1 MTPEEIKKTEDY
13 LSGMVEAT
21 SKADSLSVQR
31 IIAAQTSTHMSVI
44 DYVAEEV
51 SRQGHNLLTLDG
63 IERVGWM
70 LEAWTY
76 ALYQCHKPFTIG
88 DIQLLGSHVERIKN
102 SLGTRTVGVR
112 VGSRV
117 CPNPSKVPRMLDR
130 LMELEPNMTPLEFYK
145 EFEEI
150 HPFVDGNG
158 RTGKILLN
166 WKNGTLLNPIF
177 PPADIFGEP
186 ITNP

>member
-1 MTPEEIKKTEDY
+1 MPERRWE
-13 LSGMVEAT
+13 
-21 SKADSLSVQR
+21 
-31 IIAAQTSTHMSVI
+31 VI

-51 SRQGHNLLTLDG
+51 SRQGHNILMPDG

-70 LEAWTY
+70 LDGWMH
-76 ALYQCHKPFTIG
+76 ALYQQHRPIEIA
-88 DIQLLGSHVERIKN
+88 DIQAIGTLVEQKKNALGF
-102 SLGTRTVGVR
+102 RTCGVR
-112 VGSRV
+112 VGLNV
-117 CPNPSKVPRMLDR
+117 CPKPNEIWPRITR
-130 LMELEPNMTPLEFYK
+130 LMENAAVMAPLEFYK
-145 EFEEI
+145 EFELI

>member
-1 MTPEEIKKTEDY
+1 MTERKWE
-13 LSGMVEAT
+13 
-21 SKADSLSVQR
+21 
-31 IIAAQTSTHMSVI
+31 VI

-51 SRQGHNLLTLDG
+51 SRQGHNLLVRDG

-70 LEAWTY
+70 LEGWVY
-76 ALYQCHKPFTIG
+76 ALSRCDLRIESDDIVSIG
-88 DIQLLGSHVERIKN
+88 QFIEPTKN
-102 SLGTRTVGVR
+102 VGGLRLCNVR
-112 VGSRV
+112 VGSRI
-117 CPNPSKVPRMLDR
+117 CPKPNEVPRMIDR
-130 LMELEPNMTPLEFYK
+130 LMELESSMTPLEFYK
-145 EFEEI
+145 EFELI

-177 PPADIFGEP
+177 PPADIFGTP

>member
-1 MTPEEIKKTEDY
+1 MGERRWE
-13 LSGMVEAT
+13 
-21 SKADSLSVQR
+21 
-31 IIAAQTSTHMSVI
+31 VI

-70 LEAWTY
+70 LEAW
-76 ALYQCHKPFTIG
+76 AEVLRGNIPAVPKAGLCWFDIETIG
-88 DIQLLGSHVERIKN
+88 KMVEKEKN
-102 SLGTRTVGVR
+102 SSGFRTCEVR
-112 VGSRV
+112 VGSRK
-117 CPNPSKVPRMLDR
+117 CPAASRVRDLIHALIDKQK
-130 LMELEPNMTPLEFYK
+130 EMTPLEFYK
-145 EFEEI
+145 EFELI

-186 ITNP
+186 IRNP